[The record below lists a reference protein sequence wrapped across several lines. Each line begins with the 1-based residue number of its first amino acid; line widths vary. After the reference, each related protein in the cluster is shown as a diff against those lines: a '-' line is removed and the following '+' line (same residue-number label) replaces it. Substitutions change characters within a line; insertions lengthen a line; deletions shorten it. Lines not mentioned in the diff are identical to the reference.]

1 MQISLF
7 FLLSSFLPPLCQYLG
22 CRKIKIRVESCSRL
36 HVHEPDSWFGVHSRS
51 SEPLCIAHR
60 GWTPCRGC
68 SQTLAW
74 LQSEFRSWAAV
85 AALFNESVSQSCSR
99 TGEAG
104 RGATSPLR
112 SNKSSRGDHMWHVV
126 LHQIHIW
133 PHNDHATCVMKQQE
147 EQLVLAFHGRANML
161 QDESQTSYV
170 MEKFG
175 IHDWIFLALE
185 PPLWRF
191 FRSAPTFQS
200 WRR

>member
-1 MQISLF
+1 MNPNAFLKRMQISLF

-22 CRKIKIRVESCSRL
+22 CRKIKIRVGSCSRL
-36 HVHEPDSWFGVHSRS
+36 HVHELDSWFGVQSGS
-51 SEPLCIAHR
+51 SEPSCITHG

-99 TGEAG
+99 TEEAG

-133 PHNDHATCVMKQQE
+133 PHNDHSTCVMKQQE
-147 EQLVLAFHGRANML
+147 EQLVLAF
-161 QDESQTSYV
+161 
-170 MEKFG
+170 
-175 IHDWIFLALE
+175 
-185 PPLWRF
+185 
-191 FRSAPTFQS
+191 S
-200 WRR
+200 WRRKYAAERVTNKLCDGKVRCSWLNVCGIKTTTLQIF